1 MSGRF
6 FVTGDIHGKPTRVID
21 FAKKMKLKK
30 SDCIV
35 VGGDAGFNY
44 YKNERDASLKEY
56 TNKEVNCDIL
66 CIHGN
71 HEANPEYMDTMK
83 EKEWHG
89 GVVYY
94 EEKYPRILYAKDGEV
109 YDFDGKKVV
118 ALGGAYSIDKDY
130 RLRMHWMWH
139 SDEQMT
145 PEVMKRC
152 EENLERVNWKVD
164 YVFSHTVPLSAEPIE
179 FFMEGV
185 DQSKV
190 DKTMENWLESIKKRL
205 TFEKW
210 YAGHYH
216 CDVVKCSNINI
227 MYYEVKELGKDEVL
241 YKAY

>member
-30 SDCIV
+30 NDCV
-35 VGGDAGFNY
+35 VILGDTGFNY
-44 YKNERDASLKEY
+44 YKNERDASLKEH
-56 TNKEVNCDIL
+56 TNNEVDCDIL

-71 HEANPEYMDTMK
+71 HEANPEYMNTMK
-83 EKEWHG
+83 EKEWRG

-94 EEKYPRILYAKDGEV
+94 EENCPRILYTKDGEV
-109 YDFDGKKVV
+109 YDFDGKTAV
-118 ALGGAYSIDKDY
+118 ALGGAYSIDKEY
-130 RLRMHWMWH
+130 RLMMNWMWH
-139 SDEQMT
+139 SDEQMA
-145 PEVMKRC
+145 PEVMRRC

-164 YVFSHTVPLSAEPIE
+164 YVLSHTVPLSAEPTE

-185 DQSKV
+185 DQSTV
-190 DKTMENWLESIKKRL
+190 DKTMENWLESIKNRL
-205 TFEKW
+205 TFERW

-216 CDVVKCSNINI
+216 CDVVKCDNINI